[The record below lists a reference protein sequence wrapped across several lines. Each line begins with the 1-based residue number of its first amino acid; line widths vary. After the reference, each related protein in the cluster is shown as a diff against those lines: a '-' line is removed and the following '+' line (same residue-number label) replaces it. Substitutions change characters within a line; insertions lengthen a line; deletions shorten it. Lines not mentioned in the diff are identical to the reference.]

1 MSICFCNKLAPTVNR
16 SINQK
21 FTKYNQKTTIF
32 YSNKF
37 LDYNNRKNVMCPGC
51 GSLER
56 HRVIMYFL
64 NKYKLNFNDTL
75 HIAPEKI
82 LSSRLKK
89 ISKNYICGDIQ
100 PQQYNIE
107 NIIKLDVTNLQF
119 SNKFDFVFA
128 SHILEHIIDDRLAI
142 SEIYKSLIKGG
153 RFITMIPQKF
163 TLKST
168 YEDNTITSGEDR
180 IKHFGQS
187 DHVRWY
193 GLDFSQRLKDA
204 GFYIKLY
211 YLEEIEEHIQNMY
224 FDEKIIISNKEENEK
239 YGFGNRNIIYECIK
253 L

>member
-1 MSICFCNKLAPTVNR
+1 MTICFCNKSVQTINR
-16 SINQK
+16 SINPK

-37 LDYNNRKNVMCPGC
+37 VDFNNRKNVMCPGC

-56 HRVIMYFL
+56 HRFFMYFL

-75 HIAPEKI
+75 HIAPENI
-82 LSSRLKK
+82 LSSLLKK

-100 PQQYNIE
+100 QTQYNIQ
-107 NIIKLDVTNLQF
+107 NIIKLDVTNIQF

-128 SHILEHIIDDRLAI
+128 SHILEHIIEDRLAM
-142 SEIYKSLIKGG
+142 SEIYKSLTSGG
-153 RFITMIPQKF
+153 RFITMVPQKF

-168 YEDNTITSGEDR
+168 YEDNTITSTSDR
-180 IKHFGQS
+180 TKHFGQY

-211 YLEEIEEHIQNMY
+211 YLEDIEEDIQNMY
-224 FDEKIIISNKEENEK
+224 YDEKIIISNKEDTEK
-239 YGFGNRNIIYECIK
+239 YGFVSRNIIYECIK
-253 L
+253 V